1 MIPVR
6 RQVRH
11 LPDDPPADRL
21 QRLRDALDAWM
32 SDPSHPETATLGAPG
47 GLEGTIVLD
56 DLLGRLRRDDTR
68 LAATATSHL
77 GLPRSTTYGQLAR
90 LLWWARKD
98 PNGPRCRSYRAAL
111 YLVGEL
117 DDDVRDDVL
126 GPSITGRA
134 RRQGRATTRR
144 S

>member
-6 RQVRH
+6 RRVRH
-11 LPDDPPADRL
+11 LPHDPPPDRL
-21 QRLRDALDAWM
+21 QRLRDALDAWI
-32 SDPSHPETATLGAPG
+32 SDPSHPETARLPGPG

-56 DLLGRLRRDDTR
+56 DLLARLRSEDTR
-68 LAATATSHL
+68 LAARTTSRL
-77 GLPRSTTYGQLAR
+77 RLPRSMTYGQLAR

-111 YLVGEL
+111 YLIEQL
-117 DDDVRDDVL
+117 DGDVRDDVL
-126 GPSITGRA
+126 EPRITGRA
-134 RRQGRATTRR
+134 KRQREATTQR